1 MIKFYCGTPV
11 AMAPEVINDKFY
23 NSKIDIWSLGIATF
37 ETLFK

>member
-23 NSKIDIWSLGIATF
+23 NSKVDIWSLGVATF
-37 ETLFK
+37 EAIFR